1 MKIKKL
7 HKYKQIGV
15 FNRLLK
21 SEFQN
26 FEVLIDVVF
35 LKFHVYRM
43 TLKGKIYFTQHLIKK
58 KTEFKVEN

>member
-26 FEVLIDVVF
+26 FEVLINVVF